1 VLNVQPDT
9 STLSAGVAA
18 AILAAALLHASWNAL
33 IKGAGD
39 KGLYTLLLHACS
51 GAIGLIGL
59 MFTGLPA
66 ADSWPYAGTSA
77 LLHTLYIAGLMRAYE
92 GGQLAVSYV
101 LMRGL
106 PPLLIALVATTL
118 LGETLGWAG
127 MAGVLCISA
136 GVLSMGALAGQALR
150 HVLAHPSAQAA
161 LWNVLA
167 IVAYSLVD
175 GQGARKSVNPLAYA
189 FLLCAL
195 EPLIILT
202 INWHQRSSQMKDY
215 FRTHWRIGLLGALC
229 STTGYAT
236 VLWAMTQAPIAMV
249 AALRECSV
257 IFVVLIGSL
266 WFGEGRLRHGLLAGT
281 FVLTGLV
288 LMRL

>member
-1 VLNVQPDT
+1 MLSVPPDT
-9 STLSAGVAA
+9 STLSAGVAT

-33 IKGAGD
+33 IRGAGD

-59 MFTGLPA
+59 VFTGLPA
-66 ADSWPYAGTSA
+66 AGCWPYVVISA

-106 PPLLIALVATTL
+106 PPLLIALIASTL
-118 LGETLGWAG
+118 LGETLGWTG
-127 MAGVLCISA
+127 MLGVLCISA
-136 GVLSMGALAGQALR
+136 GVLSMGALAGRPVR
-150 HVLAHPSAQAA
+150 HILAHPSAQAA

-167 IVAYSLVD
+167 ITAYSLVD
-175 GQGARKSVNPLAYA
+175 GQGARNSGNPLAYV
-189 FLLCAL
+189 FLLCVL

-202 INWHQRSSQMKDY
+202 LHWRQRSRQMKDY
-215 FRTHWRIGLLGALC
+215 FCSHWRMGLLGAMC
-229 STTGYAT
+229 STAGYAT

-266 WFGEGRLRHGLLAGT
+266 WFGEGRLRHGLLAGS

>member
-1 VLNVQPDT
+1 MLNVPPET
-9 STLSAGVAA
+9 RTLSAGVAA

-39 KGLYTLLLHACS
+39 KGLYTLLLHTCS
-51 GAIGLIGL
+51 GVIGLFGL
-59 MFTGLPA
+59 IFTGLPSS
-66 ADSWPYAGTSA
+66 DSWPYVVSSA
-77 LLHTLYIAGLMRAYE
+77 LLHTAYIAGLMRAYE

-118 LGETLGWAG
+118 LGEILGWAG
-127 MAGVLCISA
+127 MAGVLCISL
-136 GVLSMGALAGQALR
+136 GVLSIGAMAGQSLR
-150 HVLAHPSAQAA
+150 HALKHPSAQAA

-167 IVAYSLVD
+167 IAAYSLVD
-175 GQGARKSVNPLAYA
+175 GQGARHSGNPLAYV
-189 FLLCAL
+189 FLLCVL

-202 INWHQRSSQMKDY
+202 VHWRRRSSQMTSY
-215 FRTHWRIGLLGALC
+215 FRTHWRTGLLGALC
-229 STTGYAT
+229 STVGYAT

-266 WFGEGRLRHGLLAGT
+266 WFGEGQLRLGLVAGA
-281 FVLTGLV
+281 FVLTGLI

>member
-1 VLNVQPDT
+1 MSPDT
-9 STLSAGVAA
+9 STLSTGVAA
-18 AILAAALLHASWNAL
+18 TILAAALLHASWNAL
-33 IKGAGD
+33 INGAGD

-51 GAIGLIGL
+51 GAFGLIGL

-66 ADSWPYAGTSA
+66 ADCWPHVVTSA

-106 PPLLIALVATTL
+106 PPLLIALVASTL
-118 LGETLGWAG
+118 LGETLGWTG
-127 MAGVLCISA
+127 MLGVICISA
-136 GVLSMGALAGQALR
+136 GVLSMGALAGQSVQHIL
-150 HVLAHPSAQAA
+150 VHPSTRAA

-167 IVAYSLVD
+167 IAAYSLVD
-175 GQGARKSVNPLAYA
+175 GQGARKSGNLMAYV
-189 FLLCAL
+189 FLLCVL

-202 INWHQRSSQMKDY
+202 VHWRKRSSQMKAY
-215 FRTHWRIGLLGALC
+215 FCTHWRIGLLGAMC
-229 STTGYAT
+229 STTGYAI

-257 IFVVLIGSL
+257 VFVVLIGSL
-266 WFGEGRLRHGLLAGT
+266 WFGEGRLSHGLLAGM

>member
-1 VLNVQPDT
+1 MLPDT
-9 STLSAGVAA
+9 RTLTAGVTA

-33 IKGAGD
+33 IRGAVD

-51 GAIGLIGL
+51 AVLGLIGL
-59 MFTGLPA
+59 VFTGLPA
-66 ADSWPYAGTSA
+66 TDSWPYVLASA
-77 LLHTLYIAGLMRAYE
+77 LLHTLYIAGLMRAYD

-106 PPLLIALVATTL
+106 PPLLIALFAATL
-118 LGETLGWAG
+118 LGESLGWPG
-127 MAGVLCISA
+127 MIGVVCISA
-136 GVLSMGALAGQALR
+136 GVLSMGALAGQSLR
-150 HVLAHPSAQAA
+150 NLLAHPSAQAA
-161 LWNVLA
+161 LWNVMT
-167 IVAYSLVD
+167 ITAYSLVD
-175 GQGARKSVNPLAYA
+175 GQGARNAGNPLAYV
-189 FLLCAL
+189 FLLCVL

-202 INWHQRSSQMKDY
+202 IHWRQRSGHMKMY
-215 FRTHWRIGLLGALC
+215 FRTHWRLGLLGALC
-229 STTGYAT
+229 STAGYAT

-266 WFGEGRLRHGLLAGT
+266 WFGEGRLRHGLLAGS

>member
-1 VLNVQPDT
+1 M
-9 STLSAGVAA
+9 
-18 AILAAALLHASWNAL
+18 LHASWNAL

-51 GAIGLIGL
+51 GVIGLVGL

-66 ADSWPYAGTSA
+66 VDCWPYAGISA
-77 LLHTLYIAGLMRAYE
+77 LLHTFYIAGLMRAYE

-106 PPLLIALVATTL
+106 PPLLIALIATTL

-127 MAGVLCISA
+127 LVGVLCICA
-136 GVLSMGALAGQALR
+136 GVLSIGAQAGQALR
-150 HVLAHPSAQAA
+150 QILAHPSAQAA

-167 IVAYSLVD
+167 IAAYSLVD
-175 GQGARKSVNPLAYA
+175 GQGARKSGNLLAYA

-202 INWHQRSSQMKDY
+202 IHWRQRSSQMKNY
-215 FRTHWRIGLLGALC
+215 FLTHWRIGLLGALC

-288 LMRL
+288 FMRL

>member
-1 VLNVQPDT
+1 MLNVQLDT
-9 STLSAGVAA
+9 STLSVGVTA
-18 AILAAALLHASWNAL
+18 AILAAAMLHASWNAL

-51 GAIGLIGL
+51 GAFGLVGL

-66 ADSWPYAGTSA
+66 TDCWPYAVTSA

-106 PPLLIALVATTL
+106 PPMLIAVLASTL
-118 LGETLGWAG
+118 LGETLGWMG
-127 MAGVLCISA
+127 MVGVMCISA
-136 GVLSMGALAGQALR
+136 GVLSMGALAGPALR
-150 HVLAHPSAQAA
+150 HVLAQPSARAA
-161 LWNVLA
+161 LWNVVA
-167 IVAYSLVD
+167 IAAYTMVD
-175 GQGARKSVNPLAYA
+175 GLGARHSGNPLAYA
-189 FLLCAL
+189 FLLCAM

-202 INWHQRSSQMKDY
+202 IHWRQRSSEMKGY
-215 FRTHWRIGLLGALC
+215 FRTHWRMGLLGALC

-266 WFGEGRLRHGLLAGT
+266 WFGEGRLHHGLLAGS
-281 FVLTGLV
+281 FVLAGLV

>member
-1 VLNVQPDT
+1 VTDV

-18 AILAAALLHASWNAL
+18 AVLAAALLHASWNAL

-51 GAIGLIGL
+51 SVIGLVGL
-59 MFTGLPA
+59 LFTGLPA
-66 ADSWPYAGTSA
+66 SDSWPYVATSA
-77 LLHTLYIAGLMRAYE
+77 LLHTAYIAGLMRAYE

-127 MAGVLCISA
+127 LAGVLSMSA
-136 GVLSMGALAGQALR
+136 GVLSMGALAGQSLR
-150 HVLAHPSAQAA
+150 HVLKHPSTQAA
-161 LWNVLA
+161 LCNVLP
-167 IVAYSLVD
+167 IVAYSLID
-175 GQGARKSVNPLAYA
+175 GQGARHAGNPLAYV
-189 FLLCAL
+189 FLLCVL
-195 EPLIILT
+195 EPLVILALH
-202 INWHQRSSQMKDY
+202 WRQRRSQMTSY
-215 FRTHWRIGLLGALC
+215 FRTHWRTGLVGALC
-229 STTGYAT
+229 STVGYAT

-266 WFGEGRLRHGLLAGT
+266 WFGEGRLRHGLLAG
-281 FVLTGLV
+281 FMVLSGLV
-288 LMRL
+288 LMQI

>member
-1 VLNVQPDT
+1 MLNVPPDT
-9 STLSAGVAA
+9 RTLSAGVAA

-51 GAIGLIGL
+51 GVIGLIGL
-59 MFTGLPA
+59 LFTGLPA
-66 ADSWPYAGTSA
+66 SDSWPYAVTSA
-77 LLHTLYIAGLMRAYE
+77 LLHTAYIAGLMRAYE

-106 PPLLIALVATTL
+106 PPLLIALVATTV

-127 MAGVLCISA
+127 LAGVLCISA
-136 GVLSMGALAGQALR
+136 GVLSMGALAGQSLR
-150 HVLAHPSAQAA
+150 QVLKHPSAQAA
-161 LWNVLA
+161 LCNVLA
-167 IVAYSLVD
+167 IAAYSLVD
-175 GQGARKSVNPLAYA
+175 GQGARHAGNPLAYV
-189 FLLCAL
+189 FLLCVL
-195 EPLIILT
+195 EPLIMLT
-202 INWHQRSSQMKDY
+202 LHWRQRRSQMTSY
-215 FRTHWRIGLLGALC
+215 FRTHWRTGLLGALC
-229 STTGYAT
+229 STAGYAT

-266 WFGEGRLRHGLLAGT
+266 WFGEGRLRHGLLAGSV
-281 FVLTGLV
+281 VLTGLV
-288 LMRL
+288 MMRL

>member
-1 VLNVQPDT
+1 MLNVRPDT

-51 GAIGLIGL
+51 GVIGLIGL

-66 ADSWPYAGTSA
+66 SDSWPYAATSV
-77 LLHTLYIAGLMRAYE
+77 LLHTVYIAGLMRAYE

-106 PPLLIALVATTL
+106 PPLLIALVATTF
-118 LGETLGWAG
+118 LGESMEWTG
-127 MAGVLCISA
+127 MVGVLCISA
-136 GVLSMGALAGQALR
+136 GVLSMGALAGPALR
-150 HVLAHPSAQAA
+150 HVLMHPSAQAA

-167 IVAYSLVD
+167 IAAYSLVD
-175 GQGARKSVNPLAYA
+175 GQGARHSENTLAYA

-202 INWHQRSSQMKDY
+202 IHWRRRSSQMKSY
-215 FRTHWRIGLLGALC
+215 FCTHWRTGLLGALC
-229 STTGYAT
+229 STIGYAT
-236 VLWAMTQAPIAMV
+236 ILWAMTRAPIAMV

-266 WFGEGRLRHGLLAGT
+266 WFSEGRLRQGLLAGT
-281 FVLTGLV
+281 FVLAGLV

>member
-1 VLNVQPDT
+1 MLNVPPDT
-9 STLSAGVAA
+9 RTLSAEVAA

-51 GAIGLIGL
+51 GVIGLIGL
-59 MFTGLPA
+59 LFTGLPA
-66 ADSWPYAGTSA
+66 SDSWPYAVTSA
-77 LLHTLYIAGLMRAYE
+77 LLHTAYIAGLMRAYE

-106 PPLLIALVATTL
+106 PPLLIALVATTV

-127 MAGVLCISA
+127 LAGVLCISA
-136 GVLSMGALAGQALR
+136 GVLSMGALAGQSLRLALK
-150 HVLAHPSAQAA
+150 HPSAQAA
-161 LWNVLA
+161 LCNVLA
-167 IVAYSLVD
+167 IAAYSLVD
-175 GQGARKSVNPLAYA
+175 GQGARHAGNPLAYV
-189 FLLCAL
+189 FLLCML
-195 EPLIILT
+195 EPLIMLILH
-202 INWHQRSSQMKDY
+202 WRQRRSQMTSY
-215 FRTHWRIGLLGALC
+215 FRTHWRTGLLGALC
-229 STTGYAT
+229 STVGYAT

-266 WFGEGRLRHGLLAGT
+266 WFGEGRLRHGLLAG
-281 FVLTGLV
+281 FMVLTGLV
-288 LMRL
+288 MMRL